1 MLITAIMSSHC
12 PLKDLFIIQT
22 GARETQRYLS
32 GTMCENLSQG
42 QRNANGVNAVN
53 KAADR

>member
-1 MLITAIMSSHC
+1 MLITTVMSSHC

-22 GARETQRYLS
+22 GAPETQRYLS
-32 GTMCENLSQG
+32 GAMCENLSQG